1 MNIDSVIPR
10 FAGKYE
16 SPQEKEE
23 RRTNLRHRTLFTFDW
38 PDGTTRAMVKEKFPA
53 AENVPIGSALVV
65 SLGIFFVL
73 NCKERLNVYYSIIFS
88 MDIRYFPNFVPHH
101 EFGFRF
107 RLIRI
112 FAPRLLIGCW
122 IFIFE

>member
-10 FAGKYE
+10 FAGKNE

-23 RRTNLRHRTLFTFDW
+23 RRTNLRRRTLFTFDW

-65 SLGIFFVL
+65 SLGIFFLPKLQRKVECIL
-73 NCKERLNVYYSIIFS
+73 FHHIYNGYQIFS
-88 MDIRYFPNFVPHH
+88 
-101 EFGFRF
+101 
-107 RLIRI
+107 
-112 FAPRLLIGCW
+112 
-122 IFIFE
+122 